1 MEHKFTYKIL
11 VVNAAIVLLA
21 SVFAYSR
28 IFQIFSVRVD
38 FC

>member
-21 SVFAYSR
+21 SVIAYSR
-28 IFQIFSVRVD
+28 IFSVRVD